1 MNIYANW
8 FARMALIYMAL
19 GVVMGVVIGMSAT
32 HLAGG
37 LGSDGL
43 LLHAVFVGFA
53 LMTGAGLLIMGYN
66 LFFGLLAPREGT

>member
-1 MNIYANW
+1 MNIYANG
-8 FARMALIYMAL
+8 FARMALIYLAL
-19 GVVMGVVIGMSAT
+19 GVVMGVVIGMSA

-37 LGSDGL
+37 LGSDG

-66 LFFGLLAPREGT
+66 LFFVLLAPREGT